1 MVVEAAAVAAER
13 ASGAAVAVKYVVID
27 LLFFHATNVLSV
39 RLSSLS
45 TPVRTDGQT

>member
-27 LLFFHATNVLSV
+27 LLFFHARDECVVVRAPVKSV
-39 RLSSLS
+39 YPC
-45 TPVRTDGQT
+45 T